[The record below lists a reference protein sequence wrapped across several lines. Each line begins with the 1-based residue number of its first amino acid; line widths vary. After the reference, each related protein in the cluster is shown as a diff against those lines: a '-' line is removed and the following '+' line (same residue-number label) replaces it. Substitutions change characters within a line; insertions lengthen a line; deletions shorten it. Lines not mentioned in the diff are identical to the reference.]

1 MGMDDVLSTV
11 KTRLAAVSTVPGLQ
25 QSVKRHCENL
35 EMLAKTLRSLGVED
49 QEIDRNVLGVFEEY
63 ERELLNTLSQMM
75 KGTEQ

>member
-1 MGMDDVLSTV
+1 MDDILSTV
-11 KTRLAAVSTVPGLQ
+11 KNRLAAVSAVPGLQ

-35 EMLAKTLRSLGVED
+35 ETLAKTLRSLGVED

-63 ERELLNTLSQMM
+63 ERELLHTLSQMM